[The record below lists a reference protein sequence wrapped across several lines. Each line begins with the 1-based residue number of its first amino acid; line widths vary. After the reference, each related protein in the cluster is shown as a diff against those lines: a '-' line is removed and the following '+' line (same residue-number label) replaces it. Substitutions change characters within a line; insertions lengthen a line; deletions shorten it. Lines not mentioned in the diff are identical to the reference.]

1 MAVNPTKP
9 GPMPNVY
16 EFGPFQLDP
25 TEGLLL
31 REGTP
36 VPLMPKTFEV
46 LRVLVE
52 NRGRLLQKDELMKL
66 VWPESFVEEGN
77 LSHHVF
83 TLRKALGE
91 EKGLAEYIETVPKRG
106 YRFIAPV
113 REVDRTVGHGR
124 TSAAVDVAE
133 RTQTTPDASP
143 QVQPT
148 HVGATTEPGRWRFT
162 RPAAITGV
170 IVAAVAL
177 AASGWMAWN
186 ARSDR
191 TPPGTSRSRT
201 LVVLPFKPLVATSR
215 DEWLEWGLAET
226 LITRFSRVPGIIV
239 RPISA
244 TRPFASL
251 DQDPTVAGRQLGA
264 EVVLDGSIQR
274 SGDRIRVTVRLIRTK
289 DGAPL
294 WARAFDEKAADIFA
308 IQDSIAEQVAASLV
322 PQLLDGAAARLKTPD
337 TKNTEAYQLYL
348 RARFLWSQRT
358 TEGLKKAIEYFNHAI
373 ATDPGYA
380 QAYSGLADC
389 YQIRHDLAPHDR
401 MPKARDA
408 ALKALQL
415 DPELAEGH
423 ISLAGIRAFYE
434 WDRAGA
440 ERALWHA
447 VQLDPRSAEAYRML
461 ALQLM
466 LRRRFEEAEHAIK
479 QAQEFEP
486 LSVTVGKMTAWL
498 AFHRRDYNRAISLYS
513 GVLELD
519 SHFAQAQRE
528 IGLSYLLNGEH
539 KNGIAALRT
548 SLKLPENYFRSTTQ
562 ADLAY
567 ASAVSGDEREA
578 RSTLT
583 RLQGPLTEGYVDPYD
598 VAMVYVGLKDNE
610 SAFLWLQRAYDHRSY
625 WLSWLTVDPRWDPVH
640 ADPRFGELVRG
651 IGLSEPPSATTAGE
665 SR

>member
-1 MAVNPTKP
+1 MAVNPSKP
-9 GPMPNVY
+9 GPMTNVY
-16 EFGPFQLDP
+16 EFGPFRLDP

-31 REGTP
+31 RDGTP

-91 EKGLAEYIETVPKRG
+91 DKGSAYIETVPKRG

-113 REVDRTVGHGR
+113 REVGR
-124 TSAAVDVAE
+124 TLGLGAMSAYVDVAE
-133 RTQTTPDASP
+133 RTVTTPDAP
-143 QVQPT
+143 PPFQPM
-148 HVGATTEPGRWRFT
+148 HRGATTEPARWRFT
-162 RPAAITGV
+162 RPAVIAWV

-177 AASGWMAWN
+177 AAFGWMARN

-191 TPPGTSRSRT
+191 TPPGTSGSRT
-201 LVVLPFKPLVATSR
+201 LAVLPFKPLVAADR

-226 LITRFSRVPGIIV
+226 LITRFSGVPGIVV

-251 DQDPTVAGRQLGA
+251 DQDPTAAGRQLGV

-274 SGDRIRVTVRLIRTK
+274 SGDRIRITVRLIRTQ

-294 WARAFDEKAADIFA
+294 WARAFDERVADILA

-322 PQLLDGAAARLKTPD
+322 PQLIDGAGARLKTPG

-358 TEGLKKAIEYFNHAI
+358 TEGLTKAIEYFNRAI
-373 ATDPGYA
+373 ETDPGYA

-389 YQIRHDLAPHDR
+389 YQIRHDLAPHER
-401 MPKARDA
+401 MPKARSA

-423 ISLAGIRAFYE
+423 VSLAGIREFYE

-440 ERALWHA
+440 ERELGRAI
-447 VQLDPRSAEAYRML
+447 QLDPRSAEIYRIL

-466 LRRRFEEAEHAIK
+466 LRRRFVEAERAIK
-479 QAQEFEP
+479 QALKFEP
-486 LSVTVGKMTAWL
+486 LSLTVGKMTAWL
-498 AFHRRDYNRAISLYS
+498 AFHRRDYDQAISLYS
-513 GVLELD
+513 AVLELD

-539 KNGIAALRT
+539 KNGLTALRT
-548 SLKLPENYFRSTTQ
+548 SLELPENYFRSTSQ

-567 ASAVSGDEREA
+567 AAAVSGDKREA
-578 RSTLT
+578 RRALAK
-583 RLQGPLTEGYVDPYD
+583 LQGPLTGGYVDPYD
-598 VAMVYVGLKDNE
+598 VAMVYVGLEDKE
-610 SAFLWLQRAYDHRSY
+610 SAFLWLQRAYDDHSY
-625 WLSWLTVDPRWDPVH
+625 WLSWLAVDPRWDPVH
-640 ADPRFGELVRG
+640 TDPRFGDLVRA
-651 IGLSEPPSATTAGE
+651 IGLPEPPSVRTADE
-665 SR
+665 LR